1 MISKMDSERKN
12 GLMGLLTKDNTEMGS
27 NMARALLLGQM
38 EAITLGNL

>member
-12 GLMGLLTKDNTEMGS
+12 GLMGLLTKGNTEMGS
-27 NMARALLLGQM
+27 SMARAHLLGQM